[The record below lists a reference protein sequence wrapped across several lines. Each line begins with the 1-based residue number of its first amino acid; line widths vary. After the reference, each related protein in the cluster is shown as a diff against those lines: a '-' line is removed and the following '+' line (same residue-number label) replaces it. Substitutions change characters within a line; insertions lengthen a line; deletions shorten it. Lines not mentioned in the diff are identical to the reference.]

1 MNGSKVSLY
10 ITSHR
15 RSTMS
20 EPRVSFGIK
29 ALDKIFSGGLLQGS
43 ANLLEGAPGTGKT
56 TMAMQ
61 FIYNGITMF
70 NEPGLII
77 TFEEFPQQY
86 YHDAM
91 GFGWDF
97 KKLEEQGKLKL
108 IFSDPQTALTEFDK
122 MDGEFV
128 KTIEEMG
135 IKRVVI
141 DSMTHFEGLV
151 EDPYELREIERRLI
165 NALKR
170 ENVTS
175 ILLRENDNLLGQVSQ
190 VTSKIPFIVDSYIL
204 LRYVEV
210 DSAIEKALCVLKMRG
225 SDHHKDIRCFRIT
238 SKGIEVE
245 SKFSGRE
252 GIMSGTAH
260 STPQDAFVN
269 VFGKK

>member
-1 MNGSKVSLY
+1 
-10 ITSHR
+10 
-15 RSTMS
+15 MS
-20 EPRVSFGIK
+20 EARVQFGIK
-29 ALDKIFSGGLLQGS
+29 ALDKMISGGLLQGS

-56 TMAMQ
+56 TLAMQ
-61 FIYNGITMF
+61 FIYNGIVQF
-70 NEPGLII
+70 QEPGLII

-91 GFGWDF
+91 QFGWDF
-97 KKLEEQGKLKL
+97 KSLESEGKLKL
-108 IFSDPQTALTEFDK
+108 IFSDPQTTLDEIDK

-128 KTIEEMG
+128 KIIEDLQV
-135 IKRVVI
+135 KRVVI
-141 DSMTHFEGLV
+141 DSMTHFEGLGV
-151 EDPYELREIERRLI
+151 DQYDLRDIERRLI

-170 ENVTS
+170 EGVTS

-190 VTSKIPFIVDSYIL
+190 VTSKIPFIVDSYTL
-204 LRYVEV
+204 LRYVEM

-225 SDHHKDIRCFRIT
+225 SNHQKDIRCFRIGAT
-238 SKGIEVE
+238 GIEVE

-260 STPQDAFVN
+260 FTPQDAFVN

>member
-1 MNGSKVSLY
+1 MN
-10 ITSHR
+10 
-15 RSTMS
+15 

-29 ALDKIFSGGLLQGS
+29 ALDKMISGGLLRGS

-56 TMAMQ
+56 TLAMQ
-61 FIYNGITMF
+61 FIYNGITMY
-70 NEPGLII
+70 NEPGMII

-97 KKLEEQGKLKL
+97 KKLEEEGKLKL
-108 IFSDPQTALTEFDK
+108 IFSDPQTTLSEFDN

-128 KTIEEMG
+128 KMIEDMG

-141 DSMTHFEGLV
+141 DSMTHFEGIV
-151 EDPYELREIERRLI
+151 EDPFELRDIERRLI

-170 ENVTS
+170 EDVAS
-175 ILLRENDNLLGQVSQ
+175 ILLRENDNLLGQVSH
-190 VTSKIPFIVDSYIL
+190 VTSKIPFIVDTYTL
-204 LRYVEV
+204 LRYVEI
-210 DSAIEKALCVLKMRG
+210 DSAIEKALCILKMRG
-225 SDHHKDIRCFRIT
+225 SDHQKDIRCFRIT
-238 SKGIEVE
+238 SQGIEVE

-252 GIMSGTAH
+252 GIMSGITH